1 MSRIG
6 KKPVP
11 VPKGVEIKVDGQTV
25 TVKGKKGDISFSH
38 HPEME
43 IVLEEGA
50 ISVKRPSE
58 KKSHKALHGLTRAL
72 IANMVHGVTEGFEKR
87 LEIVGVGYKA
97 RMAEGKLELNMG
109 FSHPV
114 LMEVPKGLEVEVPK
128 PIKIV
133 IRGISKHDVG
143 EFAAK
148 IRDVRPPEP
157 YKGKGI
163 RYEGEYIVRKAG
175 KRGAA

>member
-11 VPKGVEIKVDGQTV
+11 IPKGVEIKIDGQQV
-25 TVKGKKGDISFSH
+25 MVKGKNGNISSSF

-43 IVLEEGA
+43 IVLEDGA
-50 ISVKRPSE
+50 IIVKRPSDRPQ
-58 KKSHKALHGLTRAL
+58 HKALHGLTRAL
-72 IANMVHGVTEGFEKR
+72 IANMVQGVTEGFEKR

-97 RMAEGKLELNMG
+97 RLAGNKLELNMG

-114 LMEVPKGLEVEVPK
+114 LMDVPDGLNVEVPK

-133 IRGISKHDVG
+133 VRGISKSEVG
-143 EFAAK
+143 QFAAE

-163 RYEGEYIVRKAG
+163 RYEGEYIARKAG
-175 KRGAA
+175 KRGV